1 MRKVWADY
9 LQPNGTLRNLLGITN
24 AATLQKIEYKIS
36 TQQQQALIQNQY
48 RLPNGYQ
55 LTGRKIEEM
64 KLINAYL
71 LDQIYDWAGHY
82 REVDFNKTMDGVVTF
97 FHPVALF
104 GNAELDIQR
113 QLDDYA
119 QLPDD
124 REKIAQALGSLV
136 TEINMFHPFREGNGR
151 TNRLF
156 TAVLARQH
164 GFDINYTQE
173 QQAAYMRA
181 SVADDAALMGQVFL
195 AVLEG

>member
-1 MRKVWADY
+1 MKRWEDY
-9 LQPNGTLRNLLGITN
+9 LQPNGTLRNLLNITD
-24 AATLQKIEYKIS
+24 AEILHQLEYDYTIDRQKALAVADYK
-36 TQQQQALIQNQY
+36 
-48 RLPNGYQ
+48 LPDGYQ

-71 LDQIYDWAGHY
+71 LDKIYDWAGHY

-97 FHPVALF
+97 FYPVALF

-151 TNRLF
+151 TTRLF

-164 GFDINYTQE
+164 
-173 QQAAYMRA
+173 A
-181 SVADDAALMGQVFL
+181 SRLIILRNNKPLICAPQWRMMQH
-195 AVLEG
+195 

>member
-1 MRKVWADY
+1 MKRWEDY
-9 LQPNGTLRNLLGITN
+9 LQPNGTLRNLLNITD
-24 AATLQKIEYKIS
+24 AEILHQLEYDYTIDRQKALAVADYK
-36 TQQQQALIQNQY
+36 
-48 RLPNGYQ
+48 LPDGYQ

-71 LDQIYDWAGHY
+71 LDKIYDWAGHY

-151 TNRLF
+151 TTRLF

-164 GFDINYTQE
+164 GFEINYTQE

>member
-48 RLPNGYQ
+48 RLPNGQQ

-151 TNRLF
+151 TPRLF

-164 GFDINYTQE
+164 GFEINYTQE

-181 SVADDAALMGQVFL
+181 SVADDEALMGQVFL

>member
-48 RLPNGYQ
+48 RLPNGQQ

-151 TNRLF
+151 TPRLF

-164 GFDINYTQE
+164 GFEINYTQE

>member
-1 MRKVWADY
+1 MKRWEDY
-9 LQPNGTLRNLLGITN
+9 LQPNGTLRNLLNITD
-24 AATLQKIEYKIS
+24 AEILHQLEYDYTIDRQKALAVADYK
-36 TQQQQALIQNQY
+36 
-48 RLPNGYQ
+48 LPDGYQ

-64 KLINAYL
+64 KLSNAYL
-71 LDQIYDWAGHY
+71 LDKIYDWAGHY

-151 TNRLF
+151 TTRLF

-164 GFDINYTQE
+164 GFEINYTQE

-181 SVADDAALMGQVFL
+181 SVADDAALMSQVFL

>member
-1 MRKVWADY
+1 MKRWEDY
-9 LQPNGTLRNLLGITN
+9 LQPNGTLRNLLNITD
-24 AATLQKIEYKIS
+24 AEILHQLEYDYTIDRQKALAVADYK
-36 TQQQQALIQNQY
+36 
-48 RLPNGYQ
+48 LPDGYQ

-71 LDQIYDWAGHY
+71 LDKIYDWAGHY
-82 REVDFNKTMDGVVTF
+82 REVDFNKTANGVVTF

-151 TNRLF
+151 TTRLF

-164 GFDINYTQE
+164 GFEINYTQE

-195 AVLEG
+195 VVLEG

>member
-1 MRKVWADY
+1 MKRWEDY
-9 LQPNGTLRNLLGITN
+9 LQPNGTLRNLLNITD
-24 AATLQKIEYKIS
+24 AEILHQLEYDYTIDRQKALAVADYK
-36 TQQQQALIQNQY
+36 
-48 RLPNGYQ
+48 LPDGYQ

-71 LDQIYDWAGHY
+71 LDKIYDWAGHY

-124 REKIAQALGSLV
+124 REKIAKALGSLV

-151 TNRLF
+151 TTRLF

-164 GFDINYTQE
+164 GFEINYTQE

>member
-36 TQQQQALIQNQY
+36 TQQQQALIQIQY
-48 RLPNGYQ
+48 RLPNGQQ

-151 TNRLF
+151 TPRLF

-164 GFDINYTQE
+164 GFEINYTQE

>member
-1 MRKVWADY
+1 MKKVWADY

-48 RLPNGYQ
+48 RLPNGQQ

-82 REVDFNKTMDGVVTF
+82 REVDFNKTANGVVTF

-119 QLPDD
+119 QLPAD

-151 TNRLF
+151 TTRLF

-164 GFDINYTQE
+164 GFEINYTQE
-173 QQAAYMRA
+173 QQAAYMHA

>member
-82 REVDFNKTMDGVVTF
+82 REVDFNKTANGVVTF

-151 TNRLF
+151 TTRLF

-164 GFDINYTQE
+164 GFEINYTQE